1 MTEIRS
7 TIISLFMAGN
17 SNGEIF
23 RILKNQ
29 NVGRRL
35 IHRTIQ
41 RFKDTGTVQDRPR
54 TGRSRIIR
62 TRNLKEKLRK
72 RIARNP
78 RRSIRKMA
86 QDFQISDRSLRR
98 VIHDDLGIKALRRK
112 KVQMLTTAMQQKR
125 VDRSRALLS
134 RATPVLNNI
143 LFSDEKLFTIEQAS
157 NSQNDRILS
166 PSVKDTRKS

>member
-23 RILKNQ
+23 RILKTQ

-41 RFKDTGTVQDRPR
+41 RFKGTGTVQDRPR
-54 TGRSRIIR
+54 TRRPRIIR

-72 RIARNP
+72 IIVRNP

-98 VIHDDLGIKALRRK
+98 VIHDDLVLKALRRK
-112 KVQMLTTAMQQKR
+112 MVHMLTTAMQQKR

-134 RATPVLNNI
+134 CATPVFNNI
-143 LFSDEKLFTIEQAS
+143 LFSDEKLLRSSKLPTPKKTESFHPGLKT
-157 NSQNDRILS
+157 S
-166 PSVKDTRKS
+166 PKS